1 MADPTNA
8 RQRAI
13 NSFFDSPRFTIKE
26 LPAIPDEP
34 LPLPTAPPTAAPL
47 GPKLTVSLEPAAKRT
62 LKGFL
67 GDGLLVKVA
76 ANRPLTDL
84 EVRLFEVLS
93 TGKLRPLGAAFKVEP
108 NPAGAN
114 LRVEP
119 TRFARTRLRTKGIRS
134 VQLQI
139 KGTDRA
145 GIAGTATSS
154 FHLR

>member
-26 LPAIPDEP
+26 LPAIPDEV
-34 LPLPTAPPTAAPL
+34 LPLPAPPAVAAPL
-47 GPKLTVSLEPAAKRT
+47 APKLTVSLEPAAKRT

-93 TGKLRPLGAAFKVEP
+93 TGKLRPLGAAFKLEP

-114 LRVEP
+114 VRVEP
-119 TRFARTRLRTKGIRS
+119 TRFARTRLRAKGARS
-134 VQLQI
+134 VQLQV

-145 GIAGTATSS
+145 GVTGTATSS